1 MRYRYFI
8 VYMLMLAIPAR
19 ADELDIAHAAD
30 IARMLALAGQAQLAR
45 QAEWRKL
52 NLYHSVLGGLTS
64 RVDDPGYFLSPDGKH
79 DPQAEL
85 EATIRGAFDESMAKN
100 SRQPNVCRW
109 IARYQFLSRSMKV
122 LGFDYAPP
130 RCEGFERW
138 RSGIAT
144 HRATL
149 IFASVYLN
157 SPASMYGHAFIRFDS
172 GSAGQYNRLND
183 ATVGYFVQ
191 GTDGNGAMFL
201 MRSLFGGYPGA
212 FAFVPYY
219 VKMREYSDMEN
230 RDLWEYQTSL
240 SGSEIERMLA
250 FIWEQSFTYMDYYFF
265 DDNCALML
273 LASFE
278 AARPSLDMIGQA
290 KPWYIPLDMVKQ
302 VQKQTGLIERI
313 HYRPSQYNTLL
324 RNYNLTAEADKKRAL
339 ALAGG
344 EGSLTS
350 LDQFNADEQVRIL
363 DLSLGI
369 LEYQR
374 NRNHSEEEAAAIS
387 ARQIKLSGVRSKL
400 SAESVYKDKEPPAQR
415 PDEGH
420 GSFRA
425 GVAVGQVGATSYTQ
439 LNLRGG
445 YHDSLDPQSGFAQGA
460 SSKIGDLY
468 LRLNAD
474 RIRFERL
481 DLFDVF
487 APSVQTEWFRPT
499 TLKINI
505 SIRREVLQ
513 DDALAPTAL
522 RIQVGAG
529 KSYHLGRDA
538 RAYILADSVSSAG
551 ASSSVA
557 LGSTVGAIWA
567 FTPRLRTE
575 AVSNVYRYA
584 AGDQKDVWSYRLSAS
599 LAWDMFDNQS
609 NMRLNV
615 TRQGRGNATD
625 PARNFTDVQL
635 AYFYYF

>member
-1 MRYRYFI
+1 MMHRYLM
-8 VYMLMLAIPAR
+8 VCLLMLSCPAR
-19 ADELDIAHAAD
+19 ADEIDIAHAAD
-30 IARMLALAGQAQLAR
+30 IAKMLELANQAQFAQ

-52 NLYHSVLGGLTS
+52 NLYHSVLGGLAS
-64 RVDDPGYFLSPDGKH
+64 RVDDPSYFLSSNGKH

-85 EATIRGAFDESMAKN
+85 EATIRGAFDESMAAN

-109 IARYQFLSRSMKV
+109 IARYQYLSRSMQA
-122 LGFDYAPP
+122 LGFDYLPP

-138 RSGIAT
+138 KSGIAT

-149 IFASVYLN
+149 VFASVYLN

-172 GSAGQYNRLND
+172 DSAGQYNRLND
-183 ATVGYFVQ
+183 ATVGYSVQ

-201 MRSLFGGYPGA
+201 VRSLFGGYPGT
-212 FAFVPYY
+212 FGFVPYY
-219 VKMREYSDMEN
+219 VKMREYSDLEN
-230 RDLWEYQTSL
+230 RDLWEYQTNL
-240 SGSEIERMLA
+240 SGDEIERMLA

-278 AARPSLDMIGQA
+278 AARPGLDMIGQG

-302 VQKQTGLIERI
+302 VQKQPGLIEHI

-324 RNYNLTAEADKKRAL
+324 RNYELTAEAEKKQAL
-339 ALAGG
+339 TLTNDDS
-344 EGSLTS
+344 SLPS
-350 LDQFNADEQVRIL
+350 LDRLDAAGQVRIL
-363 DLSLGI
+363 DVTLGM

-374 NRNHSEEEAAAIS
+374 NRKHSEQEAAAIS
-387 ARQIKLSGVRSKL
+387 ARQIRLSGVRSKL
-400 SAESVYKDKEPPAQR
+400 GAESVYRDKEPPAQR

-425 GVAVGQVGATSYTQ
+425 GVAVGMVGSASYTQ

-445 YHDSLDPQSGFAQGA
+445 YHDSLDPQSGFSQGA

-474 RIRFERL
+474 QIRFERL

-487 APSVQTEWFRPT
+487 SPSVQTEWFRPT

-513 DDALAPTAL
+513 DDALAPAAL

-529 KSYHLGRDA
+529 KSYSLGNDA
-538 RAYILADSVSSAG
+538 RAYVLADSVSSAG
-551 ASSSVA
+551 ASASVA
-557 LGSTVGAIWA
+557 LGPTIGAIWA
-567 FTPRLRTE
+567 LTPRLRTE
-575 AVSNVYRYA
+575 AVSNTYWYA
-584 AGDQKDVWSYRLSAS
+584 AGEQKGIWSYRLSAG
-599 LAWDMFDNQS
+599 LAWDVADNQS
-609 NMRLNV
+609 NMRLNIS
-615 TRQGRGNATD
+615 RHGLANATD

-635 AYFYYF
+635 AYYFYF

>member
-1 MRYRYFI
+1 
-8 VYMLMLAIPAR
+8 MLELA
-19 ADELDIAHAAD
+19 EQ
-30 IARMLALAGQAQLAR
+30 GQLAQ

-52 NLYHSVLGGLTS
+52 NLYHAALGGLAS
-64 RVDDPGYFLSPDGKH
+64 RVDDPGYFLSPNGKH

-85 EATIRGAFDESMAKN
+85 EATIRGAFDESMAAN

-109 IARYQFLSRSMKV
+109 IARYQYLSRSMKA
-122 LGFDYAPP
+122 LGFDYVPP

-138 RSGIAT
+138 KSGIAT

-149 IFASVYLN
+149 VFASVYLS

-172 GSAGQYNRLND
+172 ASAGQYNRLND
-183 ATVGYFVQ
+183 ATVGYSVQ

-201 MRSLFGGYPGA
+201 LRSLFGGYPGT
-212 FAFVPYY
+212 FGFVPYY
-219 VKMREYSDMEN
+219 VKVREYSDLEN
-230 RDLWEYQTSL
+230 RDLWEYQTNL
-240 SGSEIERMLA
+240 SGEEIERMLA

-278 AARPSLDMIGQA
+278 AARPSLDMIGQG

-302 VQKQTGLIERI
+302 VQKQPGLIERI

-324 RNYNLTAEADKKRAL
+324 RNYDLTAETEKKQAL
-339 ALAGG
+339 TLAHNDGAL
-344 EGSLTS
+344 SS
-350 LDQFNADEQVRIL
+350 LDRLDAAAQVRIL
-363 DLSLGI
+363 DLTLGV

-374 NRNHSEEEAAAIS
+374 NRKHSEQEAAEIS

-400 SAESVYKDKEPPAQR
+400 DAESVYREKAPPAQR

-425 GVAVGQVGATSYTQ
+425 GLAVGRVGSASYAQ

-445 YHDSLDPQSGFAQGA
+445 YHDSLDPQSGFSQGA

-474 RIRFERL
+474 RVRFERL

-522 RIQVGAG
+522 RFQVGAG
-529 KSYHLGRDA
+529 KSYRFGDDA
-538 RAYILADSVSSAG
+538 RAYVLADSVSSAG
-551 ASSSVA
+551 TSSSVV
-557 LGSTVGAIWA
+557 LGPVAGVIWA
-567 FTPRLRTE
+567 LTPRLRTE
-575 AVSNVYRYA
+575 AVSTAYWCA
-584 AGDQKDVWSYRLSAS
+584 AGAQKDVWSYRLSAV
-599 LAWDMFDNQS
+599 LAWDMADNQS
-609 NMRLNV
+609 NMRLNIS
-615 TRQGRGNATD
+615 RQGLVNVAD